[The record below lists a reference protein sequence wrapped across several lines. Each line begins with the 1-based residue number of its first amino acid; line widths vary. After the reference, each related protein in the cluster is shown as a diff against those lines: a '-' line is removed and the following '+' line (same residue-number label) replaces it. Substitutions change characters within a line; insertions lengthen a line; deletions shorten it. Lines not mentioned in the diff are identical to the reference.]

1 MNQYLKRLFI
11 VLSLCLFMVQIVHAQ
26 IKKRVA
32 VMTFEDKTDKRYRW
46 WDGRQPGDGMAD
58 MLTTALVKSGK
69 YVVLE
74 REEIGKLMEEQQLGQ
89 TGVVTEQ
96 SAAKV
101 GQMLG
106 VELAVMGSVTE
117 FGNTQDEKGGKVK
130 GWKVGVKTQTAT
142 VAVDVRIV
150 NTSTG
155 DILAA
160 ETVRKEESSSGINF
174 STPKYGIKNETDF
187 DNSLVGKA
195 TRNAINKIVTLIDQ
209 QGEALP
215 WSGKVITVKG
225 TTIYIKPGSDA
236 GLKIGDVLSIYAQGE
251 ALIDPDTG
259 LSLGSVES
267 KIGTIEVTGFVA
279 GGKAATA
286 AARTGGGFQTG
297 NVVRF

>member
-1 MNQYLKRLFI
+1 MHRLMKRVFI
-11 VLSLCLFMVQIVHAQ
+11 VLSLCVIASQFLHAQ
-26 IKKRVA
+26 VKKRVA

-74 REEIGKLMEEQQLGQ
+74 REEIGKLMAEQQLGQ

-117 FGNTQDEKGGKVK
+117 FGNTQDEKGGKLN

-150 NTSTG
+150 DTSTG
-155 DILAA
+155 NILAA
-160 ETVRKEESSSGINF
+160 ETVRKEESSSGLNI
-174 STPKYGIKNETDF
+174 SSSKYGIKNETDF

-195 TRNAINKIVTLIDQ
+195 TRKAINKIVELIDAQ
-209 QGEALP
+209 SEALP
-215 WSGKVITVKG
+215 WTGKVITVKG

-251 ALIDPDTG
+251 DLIDPDTG

-267 KIGTIEVTGFVA
+267 KIGTIEITGFVA

-286 AARTGGGFQTG
+286 VAKTGGGFQTG
-297 NVVRF
+297 HIVRF